1 MNGKIVMVGGLV
13 LAVGVVAVGALAL
26 HPWQRK
32 GLPSLRDD
40 SAEEQVRHVLAT
52 PSLPAALAYVRPA
65 LADGREGLGQTL
77 LAIWATHHLRWS
89 DVDAD
94 ETWFPQFKKDP
105 DAERGRRFCVEGR
118 VVEIAAALLAGRKT
132 FRGIL
137 ISPPPVVPVQFTAV
151 GSSGGIVAHSPAR
164 FCGIATGLLAYQ
176 SNDGPKE
183 GLQAVGMFDLPENR

>member
-1 MNGKIVMVGGLV
+1 MRERWVMVGGLG
-13 LAVGVVAVGALAL
+13 LAVIVVVVGALVL
-26 HPWQRK
+26 RPWQRR
-32 GLPSLRDD
+32 GPPSVRDD

-77 LAIWATHHLRWS
+77 LAIWATKHLRWS

-94 ETWFPQFKKDP
+94 ETWFPQFRKDP
-105 DAERGRRFCVEGR
+105 DTERGRRFCVEGT
-118 VVEIAAALLAGRKT
+118 VVEIAAATLAGRKT

-151 GSSGGIVAHSPAR
+151 GSSGAIVAHSAAR
-164 FCGIATGLLAYQ
+164 FCGVATGLLAYQ

-183 GLQAVGMFDLPENR
+183 GLQALGMFDLPENR